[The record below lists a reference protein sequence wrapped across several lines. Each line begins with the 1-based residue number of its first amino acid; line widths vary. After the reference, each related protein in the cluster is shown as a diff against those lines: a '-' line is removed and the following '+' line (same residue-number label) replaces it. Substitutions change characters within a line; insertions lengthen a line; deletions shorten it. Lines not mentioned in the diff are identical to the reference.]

1 MLVAKSKFLIEKIK
15 EKYLSLQVILQII
28 DILHL
33 FIKKNSK
40 RHFKIK
46 PETETSPSIRLL
58 FQQVHSIEDK
68 SKKVYPMEKV
78 FKFITSQ
85 KFMMEILSMGKNK
98 AMENIHIQMGLF
110 MKDSFQET

>member
-1 MLVAKSKFLIEKIK
+1 MLVAKSKFLIQKIK
-15 EKYLSLQVILQII
+15 DRYLSLQLILLII

-40 RHFKIK
+40 RHFKLK
-46 PETETSPSIRLL
+46 TETETSRSIRLL

-78 FKFITSQ
+78 SKFITSQ
-85 KFMMEILSMGKNK
+85 KFMMEILSMEKNK
-98 AMENIHIQMGLF
+98 AMENIHIQMELF